1 MTITY
6 KKIKEGVFEKISD
19 KERVEGIIKL
29 EDIERTRDYYDGKF
43 KEMDDLVKILE
54 ALNK

>member
-1 MTITY
+1 MITY

-19 KERVEGIIKL
+19 EKRVEGIIKL
-29 EDIERTRDYYDGKF
+29 EDIEKTRDYYDKQF